1 MRVAAAVPHLVVGDV
16 RSNVGAIV
24 ELYRQAVRDDVSIV
38 VFPELALCG
47 YTIAD
52 LVHNELVLDNCRAAL
67 DEIAAETRGASTVAV
82 VGSPWRVGPKLFN
95 VAAVV
100 AGGAIAGVVAKTWLP
115 NYGEFYEQRW
125 FSSGAELGVAG
136 STIGSA
142 DTSVVGPT
150 GGGAPEVFE
159 VGPAGL
165 GVELCEDLWVPDPP
179 SVALARGGADV
190 IVNLSASNE
199 LLGKDD
205 WRRTLVR
212 AHSGRLLCGY
222 VYVSS
227 GVGES
232 VADTVFGGH
241 AIIAENGVILA
252 ESRRYLRDSQL
263 VVADLDIGALA
274 NDRRHVTTFHMAA
287 SAASSAS
294 AVRRVSV
301 GVSGTEPA
309 DLRRPVEPL
318 PFVPDQ
324 DLDRRQRCEEI
335 LAIQTAGLIGAMTA
349 ARVQRLVLGIS
360 GGLDSTLAALVAAR
374 ALDELGLDRADL
386 VALVMPGH
394 ASSDRTQANA
404 ELLAKG
410 LGATCRVTPIAELA
424 DAALAAI
431 GHDGGTE
438 DITYENTQARM
449 RTLLLFN
456 TANAERGIVV
466 GTGDLSELAIGWCTF
481 NGDHMANYNVNV
493 GVPKTLVR
501 HLVQTASET
510 PELSG
515 VSAVLADIVDTPIS
529 PELTSGVP
537 GAPEGQQTED
547 IVGPYELID
556 FFLYRLVRHGDAPAK
571 IAYLAGLA
579 FEGRHDAE
587 AVAHW
592 LSGFLRR
599 FTANQFKRDALPNGP
614 KVGTVSLSPRADWR
628 MSPQTGDWY
637 RPI

>member
-1 MRVAAAVPHLVVGDV
+1 MPAPAISADDVRRRPHRSFTRVAAGVPRLVVGDV
-16 RSNVGAIV
+16 RANVTAIV
-24 ELYRQAVRDDVSIV
+24 ELYDEAVSADVSVV
-38 VFPELALCG
+38 VFPELSLCG

-52 LVHNELVLDNCRAAL
+52 LVHNELVLDNCRDGL
-67 DEIAAETRGASTVAV
+67 DEITEATRDHDTVAV
-82 VGSPWRVGPKLFN
+82 VGLPWRIGAKLFN

-100 AGGAIAGVVAKTWLP
+100 AGGEIYGIVAKTWLP

-125 FSSGAELGVAG
+125 FTSGSEDDAG
-136 STIGSA
+136 
-142 DTSVVGPT
+142 
-150 GGGAPEVFE
+150 PEVFE
-159 VGPAGL
+159 VGPATV

-190 IVNLSASNE
+190 ILNLSASNE
-199 LLGKDD
+199 LLGKDE

-241 AIIAENGVILA
+241 AIIAENGTILA
-252 ESRRYLRDSQL
+252 ESKRFSRDSQL
-263 VVADLDIGALA
+263 VVADLDIAALA
-274 NDRRHVTTFHMAA
+274 TDRRHVTTFR
-287 SAASSAS
+287 SGN
-294 AVRRVSV
+294 AVVSRVPIAV
-301 GVSGTEPA
+301 AGTEPA
-309 DLRRPVEPL
+309 DLRRRVDPS
-318 PFVPDQ
+318 PFVPDE
-324 DLDRRQRCEEI
+324 DVDRRARCEEI
-335 LAIQTAGLIGAMTA
+335 LAIQTAGLISAMA
-349 ARVQRLVLGIS
+349 AAHVERLVLGIS
-360 GGLDSTLAALVAAR
+360 GGLDSTLAALVATR
-374 ALDELGLDRADL
+374 ALDALGLDRANL

-394 ASSDRTQANA
+394 ASSDRTQSNA
-404 ELLAKG
+404 ELLVKG

-424 DAALAAI
+424 DAALVAI
-431 GHDGGTE
+431 GHDTVTE

-456 TANAERGIVV
+456 TANAERAIVV

-481 NGDHMANYNVNV
+481 NGDHMSNYNVNV

-501 HLVQTASET
+501 HLVRTASEMV
-510 PELSG
+510 ELAV
-515 VSAVLADIVDTPIS
+515 VSSILADIIDTPIS
-529 PELTSGVP
+529 PELTSGAP
-537 GAPEGQQTED
+537 GEPGGQETEAV
-547 IVGPYELID
+547 VGPYELID
-556 FFLYRLVRHGDAPAK
+556 FFLYRLVRHGDAPTK

-579 FEGRHDAE
+579 FEGRYDAD
-587 AVAHW
+587 AIAGW
-592 LSGFLRR
+592 LSDFLRR

-637 RPI
+637 RQI